1 MSGAAAGPEDGPDA
15 AGGGRAPRGETGR
28 GGTGG
33 EEAGAVRVLVVDDDF
48 MVARLHRTLVE
59 RTPGFTVVGE
69 ARGGAEALAAV
80 RELRPELVLL
90 DMYLPDISGLDV
102 LRALRASEEPGTHG
116 VDVLVVTAARDLQT
130 VRGALRGGA
139 VHYIVKP
146 FEVGTLQE
154 RLLQYAHRR
163 RELADLDAADQADL
177 DRVFG
182 GGAGPGG
189 TGAAAPGT
197 ARAGRTGGAGGGT
210 AAGGRTGA
218 TGAGSG
224 PDPHRAGAR
233 AATAAAAASLPK
245 GLTAQTAALVRRT
258 LDGAPEGVSASECAE
273 RSGLSRVS
281 ARRYLEHFVA
291 VGRAEVTLR
300 YGTTGRPERRYHATT
315 PPPPGTGRGGH

>member
-116 VDVLVVTAARDLQT
+116 VDVLVVTAARDLET

-163 RELADLDAADQADL
+163 RELADLDAAGQADL

-189 TGAAAPGT
+189 TGAAAH
-197 ARAGRTGGAGGGT
+197 GA
-210 AAGGRTGA
+210 
-218 TGAGSG
+218 
-224 PDPHRAGAR
+224 AR